1 MGGSINLIEI
11 MEEFG
16 VKKIVFS
23 SSCTV
28 FGVPEKLP
36 IDENHPTGKCIN
48 PYGRTKFIFEEFL
61 KDICSAH
68 EVMIKI
74 RFIQFFSINYSFDLK
89 RLISL

>member
-1 MGGSINLIEI
+1 

-36 IDENHPTGKCIN
+36 IDENHPTGNCIN

-68 EVMIKI
+68 KVINYHKI
-74 RFIQFFSINYSFDLK
+74 HMVFFSINYSFDLK

>member
-1 MGGSINLIEI
+1 

-36 IDENHPTGKCIN
+36 IDENHPTGNCIN

-68 EVMIKI
+68 EVYKI
-74 RFIQFFSINYSFDLK
+74 PKYVNI
-89 RLISL
+89 LIYIIIPMYLFKNN